1 MAQDHR
7 LIPERSAWSSAAI
20 GGKAGLVYKLSDEHE
35 QALRDLL
42 ERTRSLPCE
51 DVTRELFDDPRIN
64 DFLGSVRE
72 ELATGRGGVIL
83 QSLSKD
89 RYSDEELTRLFW
101 GIGTHLGV
109 AVAQN
114 TAGDRIDHVRDSADN
129 PLGRRQYGTQELVL
143 HTDNATGETL
153 GLLCLCKG
161 KSGGVSRV
169 ASALAVHNA
178 FVRNR
183 PGLLDALYKGY
194 PYHRKGRQRP
204 GDPLVTPFDVPIFSN
219 IDGFVSV
226 RYNRDYMEKAAAS
239 LGVEMPATLEAA
251 LDYFDEVSNRE
262 DVVLRFMLEPGEI
275 MLINN
280 LTCLHART
288 EFEDHAE
295 PERKRH
301 LVRLWINVPGG
312 RPFPKEMD
320 IFHDAADRADREPAL
335 HG

>member
-1 MAQDHR
+1 MTQAHA
-7 LIPERSAWSSAAI
+7 LIPERSAWSGAAI
-20 GGKAGLVYKLSDEHE
+20 GGKQGLVYALTDEHRR
-35 QALRDLL
+35 ALHDLL

-51 DVTRELFDDPRIN
+51 SVTREHFDDPRIN
-64 DFLGSVRE
+64 GFLNDVRE
-72 ELATGRGGVIL
+72 ELGNGRGAVIL
-83 QSLSKD
+83 QSLPRN
-89 RYSDEELTRLFW
+89 RYSDDELTRIFW
-101 GIGTHLGV
+101 GMATHLGI

-114 TAGDRIDHVRDSADN
+114 TAGDRIDHVRDTADN

-153 GLLCLCKG
+153 GLLCLCKS

-178 FVRNR
+178 FVRNH
-183 PGLLDALYKGY
+183 PDLLDALYAGF

-204 GDPLVTPFDVPIFSN
+204 GDPMVTPFNVPIFSN
-219 IDGFVSV
+219 VDGFVSV
-226 RYNRDYMEKAAAS
+226 RYNRDYMEKAAS
-239 LGVEMPATLEAA
+239 LLGMKMPARLAAA
-251 LDYFDEVSNRE
+251 LDYFDAVSNR
-262 DVVLRFMLEPGEI
+262 DDMVVRFMLEPGEI

-288 EFEDHAE
+288 EFEDHPE

-301 LVRLWINVPGG
+301 LVRLWLHVPNG

-320 IFHDAADRADREPAL
+320 IFFDAVRDAPEPAL
-335 HG
+335 HD